1 MPAVSG
7 PVTALPA
14 VAATVRSTGRFSRTR
29 AASSPATAPSAAL
42 TARDESLCTAS
53 VVALTSCPLRNR
65 KSNAERT
72 AVRLLPSEKRCALA
86 SGESSSPAVRKT
98 TASVA
103 VLQSSFSST
112 PPKIRAP
119 HHRAHHPHVLQ
130 SSFSSTPPKRPLMR
144 SFRNPGACAEASPR
158 KRIKTASCMRRISRP
173 VRTVRMPLICPPG
186 FSTGPSTFRS
196 GRQYHRAVFLRPAFL
211 LQPETFPSLRRGA
224 GLCLQAL

>member
-29 AASSPATAPSAAL
+29 AASCPPTAPCAAL

-72 AVRLLPSEKRCALA
+72 AVRLLPSEKRCARA

-103 VLQSSFSST
+103 VLQSSFS
-112 PPKIRAP
+112 
-119 HHRAHHPHVLQ
+119 
-130 SSFSSTPPKRPLMR
+130 FTPPKRPLMR
-144 SFRNPGACAEASPR
+144 SFRNPGACAEASPPEAHQNGVVHEADFPPGLNCPYAAHLSSR
-158 KRIKTASCMRRISRP
+158 FFNRTFHFSIRAAISSGS
-173 VRTVRMPLICPPG
+173 VSPPG
-186 FSTGPSTFRS
+186 FPAAAGNFPEPAARSRPLSSSALTGF
-196 GRQYHRAVFLRPAFL
+196 
-211 LQPETFPSLRRGA
+211 
-224 GLCLQAL
+224 

>member
-29 AASSPATAPSAAL
+29 AASSPPTAPCAAL
-42 TARDESLCTAS
+42 TASDESLCSAS

-72 AVRLLPSEKRCALA
+72 AVRLLPSEKRCARA
-86 SGESSSPAVRKT
+86 SAQSSSPAVRKT

-103 VLQSSFSST
+103 VLQSSFS
-112 PPKIRAP
+112 
-119 HHRAHHPHVLQ
+119 
-130 SSFSSTPPKRPLMR
+130 FTPPKRPLMR
-144 SFRNPGACAEASPR
+144 SFRNPGACAEANPR
-158 KRIKTASCMRRISRP
+158 KRIKTASCMRRIS
-173 VRTVRMPLICPPG
+173 
-186 FSTGPSTFRS
+186 
-196 GRQYHRAVFLRPAFL
+196 RPAFL